1 MTNGPIF
8 GNRCQSMSK
17 EDEYMRVIKSQSG
30 RLQQV
35 RKQVLVRTV
44 VAKVAFWWKP
54 RSLSLPPH
62 TPESMPSSELVFIPS
77 HIPLPLSFQ
86 AFHFLTLDLLFP
98 SFPHLQAEA
107 RAEFAERS
115 VQKLQKEVDR
125 LEGELFLVYAII
137 PELIIFSLHKSLLPQ
152 TSWCTRRRST
162 SQSRTSW
169 TRPLPSSPATRHLP
183 PHRYHSIPG
192 HNLDKQTH
200 LPAQSVT
207 IQISCALFPLYIYI
221 IYYIRLHSLTH
232 TQLCMPNTFT
242 TNAANGQQS
251 KRRTTAPPNCN
262 STTTPTTDTDCIITL
277 F

>member
-1 MTNGPIF
+1 MAQSLAIDVSRWAKKMSTCASSSHSQDGC
-8 GNRCQSMSK
+8 NRL
-17 EDEYMRVIKSQSG
+17 E
-30 RLQQV
+30 
-35 RKQVLVRTV
+35 QVLVQTV
-44 VAKVAFWWKP
+44 VAIWWKS
-54 RSLSLPPH
+54 RSLSLPPPH
-62 TPESMPSSELVFIPS
+62 LKACHRLNWSSFRVTF
-77 HIPLPLSFQ
+77 LSLSPF
-86 AFHFLTLDLLFP
+86 FSSSSLSNIRFTFSFFP
-98 SFPHLQAEA
+98 SPSGWGSRRVCWAIGSEA
-107 RAEFAERS
+107 PEGGRPTGRWAFFGLCYNTRTNHFVFAQIS
-115 VQKLQKEVDR
+115 
-125 LEGELFLVYAII
+125 
-137 PELIIFSLHKSLLPQ
+137 PPPPQ
-152 TSWCTRRRST
+152 TSWCTRRKST

-221 IYYIRLHSLTH
+221 IYYIRLHSLSH

-242 TNAANGQQS
+242 TSAANGQQS

-262 STTTPTTDTDCIITL
+262 STTTATTDTDCIITL